1 MLVANFQLMTS
12 QRDLQ
17 NYSNNESD
25 SVTQGTYNIT
35 EAVESGFA
43 KLTPAL
49 YFAKLPEAV
58 RYLAS
63 APKAML
69 GVPMVAE
76 KSTEGDWLKR
86 TAVVKVACS
95 LRY

>member
-1 MLVANFQLMTS
+1 
-12 QRDLQ
+12 
-17 NYSNNESD
+17 
-25 SVTQGTYNIT
+25 
-35 EAVESGFA
+35 VESGFA

-58 RYLAS
+58 KYIAS

-76 KSTEGDWLKR
+76 KSTEGDWLK
-86 TAVVKVACS
+86 
-95 LRY
+95 